1 MKPDEMFKIVVQPI
15 AFKKEHLPAVPF
27 LSPLSTYFLHLCDIT
42 ELASKLKIGGR
53 DRRERERIRDESAPL
68 LSLFLFSQ
76 RTFSSVFSSEKKERK
91 GTLSRDNRSLSLSV
105 KSSMNKRV
113 FFPFFLSFVRNWEER
128 ERKRE
133 GARFF
138 SSNSLRGVYITRDQ
152 LAPPRCSPRRFII
165 PRRGDKEKNI
175 FSTAEHLNIS
185 FFSFPLFPLFFSPHD
200 R

>member
-1 MKPDEMFKIVVQPI
+1 MDEI
-15 AFKKEHLPAVPF
+15 
-27 LSPLSTYFLHLCDIT
+27 D
-42 ELASKLKIGGR
+42 
-53 DRRERERIRDESAPL
+53 ERGSQSETNESVPL

-76 RTFSSVFSSEKKERK
+76 RTFSSGKVRFLRPEKKEGK

-105 KSSMNKRV
+105 KRSMNKRV
-113 FFPFFLSFVRNWEER
+113 FFPFFISFVIG
-128 ERKRE
+128 RKEKERE

-185 FFSFPLFPLFFSPHD
+185 FFSFPLFPLFFPPHD

>member
-1 MKPDEMFKIVVQPI
+1 MFKIVVQPI

-53 DRRERERIRDESAPL
+53 DRRERERIRDKSAPL

-105 KSSMNKRV
+105 KRSMNKRV
-113 FFPFFLSFVRNWEER
+113 FFFLSFVRNWEER

-152 LAPPRCSPRRFII
+152 LALLTTTLYYSTTRR
-165 PRRGDKEKNI
+165 
-175 FSTAEHLNIS
+175 
-185 FFSFPLFPLFFSPHD
+185 
-200 R
+200 

>member
-1 MKPDEMFKIVVQPI
+1 MFKIVVQPI
-15 AFKKEHLPAVPF
+15 AFKQEHLLAVPF
-27 LSPLSTYFLHLCDIT
+27 LSPLSTYFLHLSVRLCDIT

-105 KSSMNKRV
+105 KRSMNKRV
-113 FFPFFLSFVRNWEER
+113 FFPFFISFVIG
-128 ERKRE
+128 RKEKERE

-152 LAPPRCSPRRFII
+152 LALLTTTLYYSTTRR
-165 PRRGDKEKNI
+165 
-175 FSTAEHLNIS
+175 
-185 FFSFPLFPLFFSPHD
+185 
-200 R
+200 

>member
-1 MKPDEMFKIVVQPI
+1 MLLRRNTFLLFPSSLLYLPI
-15 AFKKEHLPAVPF
+15 FSISVR
-27 LSPLSTYFLHLCDIT
+27 LCDIT

-113 FFPFFLSFVRNWEER
+113 FFPFFISFVIG
-128 ERKRE
+128 RKE
-133 GARFF
+133 GE
-138 SSNSLRGVYITRDQ
+138 
-152 LAPPRCSPRRFII
+152 
-165 PRRGDKEKNI
+165 RRGKI
-175 FSTAEHLNIS
+175 FFFKLPSRSLYYARPTRATALLTTTLYYSTT
-185 FFSFPLFPLFFSPHD
+185 
-200 R
+200 RR

>member
-1 MKPDEMFKIVVQPI
+1 MDEI
-15 AFKKEHLPAVPF
+15 
-27 LSPLSTYFLHLCDIT
+27 D
-42 ELASKLKIGGR
+42 
-53 DRRERERIRDESAPL
+53 ERGSQSETNESVPL

-76 RTFSSVFSSEKKERK
+76 RTFSSGKVRFLRPEKKEGK

-105 KSSMNKRV
+105 KRSMNKRV
-113 FFPFFLSFVRNWEER
+113 FFPFFISFVIG
-128 ERKRE
+128 RKEKERE

-185 FFSFPLFPLFFSPHD
+185 FFFLSSFSSFFSPS
-200 R
+200 RQVSLPPPR

>member
-1 MKPDEMFKIVVQPI
+1 MLFPSSLLYLPI
-15 AFKKEHLPAVPF
+15 FSISVR
-27 LSPLSTYFLHLCDIT
+27 LCDIT

-53 DRRERERIRDESAPL
+53 DRRERERIRDESVPL

-105 KSSMNKRV
+105 KRSMNKRV
-113 FFPFFLSFVRNWEER
+113 FFPFFISFVIG
-128 ERKRE
+128 RKEKERE

-152 LAPPRCSPRRFII
+152 LALLTTTLYYSTTRR
-165 PRRGDKEKNI
+165 
-175 FSTAEHLNIS
+175 
-185 FFSFPLFPLFFSPHD
+185 
-200 R
+200 

>member
-1 MKPDEMFKIVVQPI
+1 MFKIVVQPI

-53 DRRERERIRDESAPL
+53 DRRERERIRDKSAPL

-105 KSSMNKRV
+105 KRSMNKRV
-113 FFPFFLSFVRNWEER
+113 FFPFFISFVIG
-128 ERKRE
+128 RKEKERE

-175 FSTAEHLNIS
+175 FSTTEHLNIS

>member
-1 MKPDEMFKIVVQPI
+1 MACIRGYKLKVRLKRGDYNFISTGYISERERERERELKPDEMFKIVVQPI

-105 KSSMNKRV
+105 KRSMNKRV
-113 FFPFFLSFVRNWEER
+113 FFPFFISFVIG
-128 ERKRE
+128 RKEKERE

-152 LAPPRCSPRRFII
+152 LALLTTTLYYSTTRR
-165 PRRGDKEKNI
+165 
-175 FSTAEHLNIS
+175 
-185 FFSFPLFPLFFSPHD
+185 
-200 R
+200 

>member
-15 AFKKEHLPAVPF
+15 AFKQEHLLAVPF

-105 KSSMNKRV
+105 KRSMNKRV
-113 FFPFFLSFVRNWEER
+113 FFPFFISFVIG
-128 ERKRE
+128 RKEKERE

-152 LAPPRCSPRRFII
+152 LALLTTTLYYSTTRR
-165 PRRGDKEKNI
+165 
-175 FSTAEHLNIS
+175 
-185 FFSFPLFPLFFSPHD
+185 
-200 R
+200 

>member
-1 MKPDEMFKIVVQPI
+1 MFKIVVQPI

-105 KSSMNKRV
+105 KRSMNKRV
-113 FFPFFLSFVRNWEER
+113 FFPFFISFVIG
-128 ERKRE
+128 RKEKERE

-175 FSTAEHLNIS
+175 FSTTEHLNIS

>member
-1 MKPDEMFKIVVQPI
+1 MLLRRNTFLLFPSSLLYLPI
-15 AFKKEHLPAVPF
+15 FSISVR
-27 LSPLSTYFLHLCDIT
+27 LCDIT

>member
-1 MKPDEMFKIVVQPI
+1 MFKIVVQPI
-15 AFKKEHLPAVPF
+15 AFKEEHLPAVPF
-27 LSPLSTYFLHLCDIT
+27 LSPLSTYFLHLSVRLCDIT

>member
-1 MKPDEMFKIVVQPI
+1 MDEI
-15 AFKKEHLPAVPF
+15 
-27 LSPLSTYFLHLCDIT
+27 D
-42 ELASKLKIGGR
+42 
-53 DRRERERIRDESAPL
+53 ERGSQSETNESVPL

-76 RTFSSVFSSEKKERK
+76 RTFSSGKVRFLRPEKKEGK

>member
-1 MKPDEMFKIVVQPI
+1 MFKIVVQPI

-53 DRRERERIRDESAPL
+53 DRRERERIRDESVPL

-105 KSSMNKRV
+105 KRSMNKRV
-113 FFPFFLSFVRNWEER
+113 FFPFFISFVIG
-128 ERKRE
+128 RKEKERE

-175 FSTAEHLNIS
+175 FSTTEHLNIS